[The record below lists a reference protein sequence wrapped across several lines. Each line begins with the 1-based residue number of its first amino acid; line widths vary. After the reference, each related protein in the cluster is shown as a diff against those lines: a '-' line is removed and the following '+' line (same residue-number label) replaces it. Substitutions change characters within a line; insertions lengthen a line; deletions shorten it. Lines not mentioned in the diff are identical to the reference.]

1 MRDFKAAL
9 KKDLGER
16 KRGDGN
22 TFQNVGGVF
31 CLSLVYFDEIGLW
44 KHRNIDMLSLD
55 RDTPTINPEMIDWF
69 CIGESRMDSYI
80 SFRLGSTQLSDE
92 QEVKDAELLRRIE
105 PTKESRVSRNAI
117 NLSRSISVDVN
128 TVEREYNAKELK
140 QVFKETKSKWME
152 YYNTNIPFKP
162 KATKHE
168 LANAICL
175 MRREFIKTDATWQ
188 NATLE
193 SITESTETEEALI
206 NSTVQDR
213 LDRFRDHPFI
223 HLNIRIT
230 SNAEDTQRIRQL
242 FTKKYLADAAAAS
255 TSENQSNE
263 MDHDLAALFA
273 L

>member
-1 MRDFKAAL
+1 
-9 KKDLGER
+9 
-16 KRGDGN
+16 
-22 TFQNVGGVF
+22 
-31 CLSLVYFDEIGLW
+31 
-44 KHRNIDMLSLD
+44 
-55 RDTPTINPEMIDWF
+55 
-69 CIGESRMDSYI
+69 
-80 SFRLGSTQLSDE
+80 
-92 QEVKDAELLRRIE
+92 
-105 PTKESRVSRNAI
+105 
-117 NLSRSISVDVN
+117 
-128 TVEREYNAKELK
+128 
-140 QVFKETKSKWME
+140 ME

-193 SITESTETEEALI
+193 SITKSTETEEALI

-230 SNAEDTQRIRQL
+230 SNADTQRIRQL